1 MMIEETLRAFAAA
14 FEMGI
19 RLAALILVVS
29 IVGAAVIGRVIEGEL
44 TGSHAGI
51 ALLFVAALLVG
62 VVLLWDTP
70 FLFALFLAAAGLAA
84 LWLMVQAAAQRRLVQ
99 EMRSAEEARYKATL
113 ERDPRNA
120 AAWSALGD
128 LYLEIHRYDDAITCY
143 ERAVQLSPTDPTEK
157 RKLKRAQQLK
167 AEAEARG
174 RFCPQCHVPVPLW
187 VVQCPACGFEL
198 SAPVW
203 AYLFAA
209 ARDKVAMKKV
219 ALAFLIALP
228 IASLWVALLVLL
240 PPLGRALL
248 VLFSL
253 AAIIIVVLVELRR

>member
-1 MMIEETLRAFAAA
+1 MTGEMLGAFVAA
-14 FEMGI
+14 FGMGI
-19 RLAALILVVS
+19 RLAALMLVVA
-29 IVGAAVIGRVIEGEL
+29 IVGAAVLGRIIEGEL

-62 VVLLWDTP
+62 VVLLWNTP
-70 FLFALFLAAAGLAA
+70 FLFALFLAAAGLVA
-84 LWLMVQAAAQRRLVQ
+84 LWLIGQTAAQRRLVQ

-128 LYLEIHRYDDAITCY
+128 LYLEIHRYEDAITCY

-174 RFCPQCHVPVPLW
+174 RFCPQCHVPVALW

-203 AYLFAA
+203 AYLFAT

-219 ALAFLIALP
+219 ALAFPIALP
-228 IASLWVALLVLL
+228 IASLWVALLVMLL
-240 PPLGRALL
+240 PLGRALS
-248 VLFSL
+248 VLFPL
-253 AAIIIVVLVELRR
+253 AAIVIVVLVELRR